1 MSNLVFDNASAIE
14 VAVVL
19 SAWFIVAIVILL
31 IMSKD
36 E

>member
-19 SAWFIVAIVILL
+19 SVWSLVAIVILL